1 MLMAA
6 RTCTGVN
13 ESGERCRQAPL
24 SDGDLCFWHDP
35 EHAKDAAE
43 ARRLGGLRRRKEKV
57 VEGSYAIE
65 GLENIAQVRRL
76 VEIAVLDALGLDNS
90 IARSRALGYLAQVA
104 LKTLEVGELE
114 ERLQTLEAAVSDR
127 TDYGDDLFHSKPD
140 ARVAFEEASA

>member
-35 EHAKDAAE
+35 EHAKEAGE

-76 VEIAVLDALGLDNS
+76 VEIAVLDTLAPENS
-90 IARSRALGYLAQVA
+90 IARSRALIAAAGTAAKL
-104 LKTLEVGELE
+104 LEAGKFE
-114 ERLQTLEAAVSDR
+114 ERLQALEKTL
-127 TDYGDDLFHSKPD
+127 KP
-140 ARVAFEEASA
+140 RQTQLLGRKRR

>member
-6 RTCTGVN
+6 RTCNGVN
-13 ESGERCRQAPL
+13 ETGERCRQAPL
-24 SDGDLCFWHDP
+24 SDGDYCFWHDP

-76 VEIAVLDALGLDNS
+76 VEIAVVDTLALENS
-90 IARSRALGYLAQVA
+90 ISRSRALIAAAGTAVKLLEAGEYEQRLQALEKA
-104 LKTLEVGELE
+104 LKP
-114 ERLQTLEAAVSDR
+114 RQTQLLGR
-127 TDYGDDLFHSKPD
+127 
-140 ARVAFEEASA
+140 RRR

>member
-35 EHAKDAAE
+35 KHAEEAAE

-57 VEGSYAIE
+57 VSGSYDIE
-65 GLENIAQVRRL
+65 GLENVGQIRRL
-76 VEIAVLDALGLDNS
+76 VEIAVLDTLALENS
-90 IARSRALGYLAQVA
+90 IARSRALIAAAGTAAKL
-104 LKTLEVGELE
+104 LEVGELE
-114 ERLQTLEAAVSDR
+114 ERLLALEAAVEPR
-127 TDYGDDLFHSKPD
+127 KETPFGKG
-140 ARVAFEEASA
+140 RRRR